1 MRKLLFFICI
11 IIYASYGYGQ
21 SLDKAAVQRIG
32 DYGKVWGVV
41 NLFHPEMAY
50 NKINADSLFTENIK
64 GLLKD
69 PSAANFKNAL
79 QKMLS
84 ELHDPYTVI
93 ADTGNNVS
101 DSVQLPERS
110 LFKWLPDSIALLHFD
125 EVFMSKNNNG
135 FGTNETSLHLRD
147 TLKNARG
154 VIIDLRKN
162 KNNDE
167 NSDFYEAKFVK
178 ALVGFIVDHDINYP
192 SSRSR
197 IHYGHESQ
205 TFDMSSFYYQGWV
218 NVNPTVITKKP
229 NSIHKP
235 VCLLINRFNKN
246 LSNAIAAVQMEGI
259 AKVVAEDSLT
269 GFEPAS
275 TFPMQVAD
283 GMKVNITTSEI
294 IYDNGCKTFTPDAV
308 IYSSGAHTE
317 DSLLRASINLLNA
330 VGEIKMSCPQ
340 TSKNNFNQNKV
351 EAYDSTTYPS
361 APLRLL
367 GLMRYWSAINYFCPN
382 KDRIVKNWDSVLY
395 EYVPKILAAK
405 DSMEYTLAVAKLIT
419 EIHDGHGWLGSKV
432 WQKQYHN
439 IPEIQLKYV
448 QNKTIV
454 YKTFNNSL
462 KGVIS
467 TGDEILKVDDVDIS
481 ELRKQI
487 GQYIGASN
495 DASLQRSVTA
505 NVLAGPDSSS
515 VKITYLHNGI
525 VKTLDRKRTSGKYA
539 YGDDTGLPGQS
550 HPWTKLNSNIG
561 YVDFGKI
568 EVSQLDSM
576 MNEFK
581 NLKTIIIDDRSYPR
595 GTVWTLINYL
605 SDKAVTGAK
614 GSTMIADSPDPNT
627 ATIQYSLWEI
637 PVAPK
642 FIYNGRIIILV
653 NEETQSQ
660 AEYSCMVIQAAHN
673 NTTIVGSQTAGADGD
688 VTGISIPGGIQTAF
702 SGHGIHYPDG
712 KPTQGIGI
720 VPDVK
725 ISPTIK
731 GIKEGKDEVLERA
744 IQFAATGK

>member
-1 MRKLLFFICI
+1 MKKLLFIICVVM
-11 IIYASYGYGQ
+11 YASFGNGQ
-21 SLDKAAVQRIG
+21 SLDEAAIHRIG
-32 DYGKVWGVV
+32 DYGKVWCVV

-69 PSAANFKNAL
+69 PSSANFKNAL
-79 QKMLS
+79 QRMFA
-84 ELHDPYTVI
+84 ELHDPYTMI
-93 ADTGNNVS
+93 SGMGDNVS
-101 DSVQLPERS
+101 DSVQLPQRA
-110 LFKWLPDSIALLHFD
+110 LLKWLPDSIALLHFD
-125 EVFMSKNNNG
+125 ETFMSQNDNG
-135 FGTNETSLHLRD
+135 FGTNQTSLHLKD
-147 TLKNARG
+147 TLMNARG
-154 VIIDLRKN
+154 VIIDLRKSA
-162 KNNDE
+162 NNDE
-167 NSDFYEAKFVK
+167 NSDFYEAKFIN
-178 ALVGFIVDHDINYP
+178 AMVGFIVDHDISFP

-218 NVNPTVITKKP
+218 NINPTVILKKS

-246 LSNAIAAVQMEGI
+246 LSDAIAAVQAEGV
-259 AKVVAEDSLT
+259 AKIVADDSLS
-269 GFEPAS
+269 GFGS
-275 TFPMQVAD
+275 GGVYQMQVAD
-283 GMKVNITTSEI
+283 SMKINVTTTET
-294 IYDNGCKTFTPDAV
+294 IYNNGCKSFMPDAV
-308 IYSSGAHTE
+308 VYRSGANIE
-317 DSLLRASINLLNA
+317 DSLLQASINLLKGNK
-330 VGEIKMSCPQ
+330 IKMACSQ
-340 TSKNNFNQNKV
+340 TSQENLNQNKIA
-351 EAYDSTTYPS
+351 AYDSTAYPS

-395 EYVPKILAAK
+395 EYVPKMLAAK
-405 DSMEYTLAVAKLIT
+405 DSMGYTLTVAKLIT

-432 WQKQYHN
+432 WQRLYHN

-462 KGVIS
+462 KNVIS
-467 TGDEILKVDDVDIS
+467 TGDEILKVNDVDIN

-495 DASLQRSVTA
+495 DAALQRNVTA
-505 NVLAGPDSSS
+505 NVLAGPDSSN
-515 VKITYLHNGI
+515 VKITYLHNGV
-525 VKTLDRKRTSGKYA
+525 VKTLERKRTSGKYA
-539 YGDDTGLPGQS
+539 YSDDTGLPGQS
-550 HPWTKLNSNIG
+550 RPWTKLNSNTG

-568 EVSQLDSM
+568 EVPQLDSM
-576 MNEFK
+576 MNDFR

-605 SDKAVTGAK
+605 SAKAVTGAK

-637 PVAPK
+637 PVTPK

-660 AEYSCMVIQAAHN
+660 AEYSCMVIQAAHK
-673 NTTIVGSQTAGADGD
+673 NTIIMGSQTAGADGD

-712 KPTQGIGI
+712 RPTQGIGI

-744 IQFAATGK
+744 MQFAATGK